1 MFSPMVSLPLTQVFA
16 SGQYVSNWGYIFA
29 AVVLAT
35 LPMLVLFLLLQRY
48 VIKGFSSGLKG

>member
-1 MFSPMVSLPLTQVFA
+1 MKFDNYSQAWNGSHMFAPLYRLISDA
-16 SGQYVSNWGYIFA
+16 GL
-29 AVVLAT
+29 LAT